1 MKAPVKTWQSRLIL
15 SALAGGLTI
24 LIALLATT
32 PSYYHYISQAGY
44 AGLAADSADPVGGES
59 ASDRTIQNLP
69 AGVTSRTELFILEV
83 PSLSM
88 QVSGLIS
95 LILPRPAPT
104 LAMTGFSG
112 DMDAIL
118 VIDQSRFQASV
129 RARFASTLFITGLLV
144 FCAVLGMRLFLRRQY
159 EAPLTA
165 LIDTITEFSDDPSV
179 ASPIP
184 EAVTQSRD
192 FIAAAQALDA
202 LQRNTL
208 LALRQ
213 RERLADIGEAVAK
226 INHDIRNV
234 LSSATLVADTLLAS
248 DDPRVRRM
256 APHIVRSLEQSVEL
270 CQSMLDYLAEP
281 PTPAPVRFDMTEL
294 AREIQEASGIELV
307 YSGPAELRL
316 DRTMLSRSLLNLAR
330 NAASAGARQLSIDIW
345 RAGRLG
351 VIDVSDNGPGIPRD
365 QWDEL
370 FLAFR
375 SKRRGGTG
383 LGLAIARDL
392 AVAQGGN
399 LKLTRSTEEGSE
411 FRLQLPMQMF
421 DLTESDLLSN
431 DRG

>member
-44 AGLAADSADPVGGES
+44 AGLAADPVDPAGGES

-69 AGVTSRTELFILEV
+69 AGVTSGTELFNLEV

-129 RARFASTLFITGLLV
+129 RARFASTLVITGLLV

-184 EAVTQSRD
+184 EAVTQ
-192 FIAAAQALDA
+192 
-202 LQRNTL
+202 
-208 LALRQ
+208 
-213 RERLADIGEAVAK
+213 
-226 INHDIRNV
+226 
-234 LSSATLVADTLLAS
+234 
-248 DDPRVRRM
+248 
-256 APHIVRSLEQSVEL
+256 
-270 CQSMLDYLAEP
+270 
-281 PTPAPVRFDMTEL
+281 
-294 AREIQEASGIELV
+294 
-307 YSGPAELRL
+307 
-316 DRTMLSRSLLNLAR
+316 
-330 NAASAGARQLSIDIW
+330 
-345 RAGRLG
+345 
-351 VIDVSDNGPGIPRD
+351 
-365 QWDEL
+365 
-370 FLAFR
+370 
-375 SKRRGGTG
+375 
-383 LGLAIARDL
+383 
-392 AVAQGGN
+392 
-399 LKLTRSTEEGSE
+399 
-411 FRLQLPMQMF
+411 
-421 DLTESDLLSN
+421 
-431 DRG
+431 

>member
-1 MKAPVKTWQSRLIL
+1 MTIHHGIHKKAPMKTWQSRLIL
-15 SALAGGLTI
+15 SALAGGLTM

-44 AGLAADSADPVGGES
+44 AGLAADSANLIGGES
-59 ASDRTIQNLP
+59 APDRTISNLP
-69 AGVTSRTELFILEV
+69 EGVTSGTELFNLEV

-88 QVSGLIS
+88 QVTGLIA
-95 LILPRPAPT
+95 LIMPGPAPT

-112 DMDAIL
+112 NMDAIL
-118 VIDQSRFQASV
+118 VIDHSPFQAAV
-129 RARFASTLFITGLLV
+129 RASFANALLITGILV
-144 FCAVLGMRLFLRRQY
+144 LVAVLALRLFLHRQY

-165 LIDTITEFSDDPSV
+165 LIETITEFSDDPSV
-179 ASPIP
+179 ASQIP

-192 FIAAAQALDA
+192 FIAAAQALDS

-226 INHDIRNV
+226 INHEIRNV
-234 LSSATLVADTLLAS
+234 LSSATMVADTLLAS
-248 DDPRVRRM
+248 EDPRVRRM

-270 CQSMLDYLAEP
+270 CQSMLDYLAETP
-281 PTPAPVRFDMTEL
+281 VPAPVRFDMTEL
-294 AREIQEASGIELV
+294 ASEIQEASGIEIA

-330 NAASAGARQLSIDIW
+330 NAATAGSRQLSIDVW

-375 SKRRGGTG
+375 SKRRGGSG
-383 LGLAIARDL
+383 L
-392 AVAQGGN
+392 
-399 LKLTRSTEEGSE
+399 
-411 FRLQLPMQMF
+411 
-421 DLTESDLLSN
+421 
-431 DRG
+431 

>member
-69 AGVTSRTELFILEV
+69 AGVTSGTELFNLEV

-270 CQSMLDYLAEP
+270 CQSMLDYLAET

-294 AREIQEASGIELV
+294 AREIQEASGIEIV

>member
-44 AGLAADSADPVGGES
+44 AGLAADAADPVGGES

-69 AGVTSRTELFILEV
+69 AGVTSGTELFNLEV

-112 DMDAIL
+112 NMDAIL

-270 CQSMLDYLAEP
+270 CQSMLDYLAET

-294 AREIQEASGIELV
+294 AREIQEASGIEIV

-365 QWDEL
+365 QWEEL

-375 SKRRGGTG
+375 SKRRGGSG

>member
-69 AGVTSRTELFILEV
+69 AGVTSGTELFNLEV

-270 CQSMLDYLAEP
+270 CQSMLDYLAET
-281 PTPAPVRFDMTEL
+281 PTPTPVRFDMTEL
-294 AREIQEASGIELV
+294 AREIQEASGIEIV

-375 SKRRGGTG
+375 SKRRGGSG

-392 AVAQGGN
+392 AVA
-399 LKLTRSTEEGSE
+399 
-411 FRLQLPMQMF
+411 
-421 DLTESDLLSN
+421 
-431 DRG
+431 

>member
-44 AGLAADSADPVGGES
+44 AGLAADAADPVGGES

-69 AGVTSRTELFILEV
+69 AGVTSGTELFNLEV

-129 RARFASTLFITGLLV
+129 RARFASTLVITGLLV

-192 FIAAAQALDA
+192 FIAAAHCSA
-202 LQRNTL
+202 
-208 LALRQ
+208 
-213 RERLADIGEAVAK
+213 
-226 INHDIRNV
+226 IRCWHCGSV
-234 LSSATLVADTLLAS
+234 RGLPTLVRPS
-248 DDPRVRRM
+248 QKSIM
-256 APHIVRSLEQSVEL
+256 I
-270 CQSMLDYLAEP
+270 
-281 PTPAPVRFDMTEL
+281 
-294 AREIQEASGIELV
+294 
-307 YSGPAELRL
+307 
-316 DRTMLSRSLLNLAR
+316 
-330 NAASAGARQLSIDIW
+330 SAMS
-345 RAGRLG
+345 
-351 VIDVSDNGPGIPRD
+351 
-365 QWDEL
+365 
-370 FLAFR
+370 
-375 SKRRGGTG
+375 
-383 LGLAIARDL
+383 
-392 AVAQGGN
+392 
-399 LKLTRSTEEGSE
+399 
-411 FRLQLPMQMF
+411 
-421 DLTESDLLSN
+421 
-431 DRG
+431 

>member
-44 AGLAADSADPVGGES
+44 AGLAADAADPVGGES

-69 AGVTSRTELFILEV
+69 AGVTSGTELFNLEV

-129 RARFASTLFITGLLV
+129 RARFASTLVITGLLV

-270 CQSMLDYLAEP
+270 CQSMLDYLAET
-281 PTPAPVRFDMTEL
+281 PTPAPLRFDMTEL
-294 AREIQEASGIELV
+294 AREIQEASGIEIV

-365 QWDEL
+365 QWEEL

-375 SKRRGGTG
+375 SKRRGGSG

-392 AVAQGGN
+392 AVA
-399 LKLTRSTEEGSE
+399 
-411 FRLQLPMQMF
+411 
-421 DLTESDLLSN
+421 
-431 DRG
+431 